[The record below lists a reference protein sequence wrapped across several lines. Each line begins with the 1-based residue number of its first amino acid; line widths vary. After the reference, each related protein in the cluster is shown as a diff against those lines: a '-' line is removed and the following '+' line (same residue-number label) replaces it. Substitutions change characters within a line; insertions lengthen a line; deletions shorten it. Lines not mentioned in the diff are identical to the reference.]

1 MQTTIDRI
9 VQLRDGRSVGY
20 AQDGDTDGFPMSTR
34 TAAWRAA
41 SMSRP
46 PRRSP
51 IRLVYTWFHPNGRY
65 REIFEAL
72 RR

>member
-20 AQDGDTDGFPMSTR
+20 AQDGDTDGFPIVSTR

-51 IRLVYTWFHPNGRY
+51 IRLVYT
-65 REIFEAL
+65 
-72 RR
+72 

>member
-20 AQDGDTDGFPMSTR
+20 AQDGDTDGFPFVTR

-51 IRLVYTWFHPNGRY
+51 IRLVYT
-65 REIFEAL
+65 
-72 RR
+72 